1 MRMVFDG
8 EDTADYSEDSESESV
23 SMVTKVIATLV
34 ALLIVVVLAFPV
46 ANSLT
51 VSDDTEGNNGEPIEY
66 TNTGDYYYKLT
77 ENDDNRW
84 HMLIDISNDIITVSI
99 ESIESS
105 SDNTVLYT
113 HPLGD
118 TQEPLIYLAGG
129 GESLFWLN
137 ADGTMSWRY
146 NNHIGGGMHLSVVV
160 INSGYLDTHSIG
172 IYPIDYYLF
181 YEGEYVYSDSKPIV
195 ANTDTLYVG
204 QAIATKSDDIFAV
217 CGKGTTADIRDR
229 LQACSSSPD
238 ISTYLLSVSATS
250 YFDKHSD
257 YTVLK
262 SMAVK
267 VDSEELDKPVT
278 IPVTGF
284 FVPVS
289 VTYTP
294 DAEDGLSGVA
304 KVLVMLVPTL
314 LILGVLLIFVMPML
328 KRDEEI
334 I

>member
-51 VSDDTEGNNGEPIEY
+51 ASDDTEDNNGEPIEY
-66 TNTGDYYYKLT
+66 TNTGDYYYKSAEGVST
-77 ENDDNRW
+77 AIWIVTN
-84 HMLIDISNDIITVSI
+84 SSTV
-99 ESIESS
+99 
-105 SDNTVLYT
+105 TVLDGVVEDYDQST
-113 HPLGD
+113 VLFTCPYNASAIPVVCLAFGPHYEIWLMSDGCLCHAVNPWFVQYYYAVIHDGLWDMHSLG
-118 TQEPLIYLAGG
+118 A
-129 GESLFWLN
+129 
-137 ADGTMSWRY
+137 
-146 NNHIGGGMHLSVVV
+146 
-160 INSGYLDTHSIG
+160 
-172 IYPIDYYLF
+172 YPIDYLLSSET
-181 YEGEYVYSDSKPIV
+181 EGSYVYSTNSPIV
-195 ANTDTLYVG
+195 SNSDTIYVAYMKDNVVLGPNTTLV
-204 QAIATKSDDIFAV
+204 
-217 CGKGTTADIRDR
+217 GKGTPLTIQMNLDARNLNSASQPVSFDIRV
-229 LQACSSSPD
+229 SD
-238 ISTYLLSVSATS
+238 I
-250 YFDKHSD
+250 HSD

-262 SMAVK
+262 NMTVK
-267 VDSEELDKPVT
+267 VDSEDLDKPVT

-294 DAEDGLSGVA
+294 DVEDGLSGVA
-304 KVLVMLVPTL
+304 KVLVLLVPTL
-314 LILGVLLIFVMPML
+314 LVLGVLLIFVMPML